1 MKVLRES
8 HIISGFVYDEPVDDL
23 PAITHCGEALCC
35 RGHYLKPHHHSGFEF
50 LYISRGSVSWKMKET
65 LFSQSMGDL
74 FITFP
79 AQVHGTGPKPNPE
92 NHHLWVGL
100 ELEKLGERGR
110 RLARLLKATNC
121 HLFPNSNEV
130 EFILRGLVSQVI
142 TLQPKRKE
150 VILSYLDTFIT
161 LIEQKISLMTQK
173 SETKRFL
180 PYSYSIQKALF
191 FIQKNLDRRLPLRDI
206 AAAATASNVPH
217 FCTDFHKEVG
227 ISPAAY
233 HLQLRLDAARAAL
246 KESDFNV
253 TMAALQFGF
262 SSSQHFSTQFRR
274 AFGITPKQWQ
284 NRNAHAPKRI

>member
-1 MKVLRES
+1 MKILKEPQ
-8 HIISGFVYDEPVDDL
+8 IISGFIYEEPVDDI

-35 RGHYLKPHHHSGFEF
+35 RGHHLKPHRHSGFEF
-50 LYISRGSVSWKMKET
+50 LYISRGSVSWKMKEA

-79 AQVHGTGPKPNPE
+79 EQLHGTGTKANPE

-100 ELEKLGERGR
+100 ELEKLGEKGR
-110 RLARLLKATNC
+110 CLARLLKTSNRHLLPNC
-121 HLFPNSNEV
+121 SEM
-130 EFILRGLVSQVI
+130 EFVLRGLVSQVM

-150 VILSYLDTFIT
+150 VILGYLDAFMA
-161 LIEQKISLMTQK
+161 LVEQKISLLSRK
-173 SETKRFL
+173 SKTKRVL
-180 PYSYSIQKALF
+180 PYSYAIQKALHYVE
-191 FIQKNLDRRLPLRDI
+191 QNLDRRLPLQDI
-206 AAAATASNVPH
+206 AAAATASNIPH

-233 HLQLRLDAARAAL
+233 HLQLRLDAARVAL

-274 AFGITPKQWQ
+274 AYGITPRQWQ
-284 NRNAHAPKRI
+284 NRAAHAAKRL